1 VVARVDPAFDRK
13 AKRLSIRAISI
24 EPGGDDVSVAR
35 STRDGIAQLGT
46 FVGATEIDYDGHVPS
61 RWRRTLSG

>member
-24 EPGGDDVSVAR
+24 E
-35 STRDGIAQLGT
+35 LGP
-46 FVGATEIDYDGHVPS
+46 FVGATALDSAGHVPS